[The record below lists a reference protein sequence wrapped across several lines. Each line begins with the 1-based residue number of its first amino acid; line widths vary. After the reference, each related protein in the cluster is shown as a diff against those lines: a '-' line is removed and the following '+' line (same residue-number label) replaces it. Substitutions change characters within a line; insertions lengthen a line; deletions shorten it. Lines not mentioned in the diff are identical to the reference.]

1 MRPRLFAHFLPKFD
15 NEGTESRLAHHP
27 DAQAH
32 ANCLAVSKK
41 HSGHLVMCP
50 PFYSKNGSGNSYSR
64 IGELLLRRHFAA
76 VWPEAP
82 GAFDEWWAHAAAH
95 GLCYC
100 FECVVPRVLGD
111 HGATPHAAY
120 MVLTT
125 VSHTASAG
133 FLSPAEVLRLGA
145 LWRLP
150 LNEAWFVPWEA
161 AAAVEDAL
169 HAARWTLRDSDVE
182 ALLASTL
189 GGAAQA
195 GAAQSGAE
203 AAPPLATAVHQH
215 FLRHGE
221 TQGEVLEGFVL
232 MALDVMVGALWPLLQ
247 AYEAAVKPHRAAAL
261 VAALAS
267 GRECM
272 AGEDSAARRL
282 VSVRLQPPQGGAG
295 WLRIDATGPSLLQAL
310 ELPGPREP
318 VRQQGPSSAA
328 RQEEAWRL
336 ACGDEGA
343 EGTGGAEEGAGGEV
357 GSGVGGGGGG
367 GGGSGGAAALHLL
380 FRTLRTLYSRRV
392 TLKLSVYEGRQQ
404 LQVGVSSRV
413 APPATPIPRHPP
425 PPSISHLTFDHPP
438 THDLNFWPLPLAGGR
453 A

>member
-1 MRPRLFAHFLPKFD
+1 MSGPNEAAVRPRLLAHFLPKFD

-95 GLCYC
+95 GLCYS

-161 AAAVEDAL
+161 AGAVEDAL

-189 GGAAQA
+189 GGAAQ
-195 GAAQSGAE
+195 GDAAQASAK
-203 AAPPLATAVHQH
+203 AAPPLASAVHQH

-232 MALDVMVGALWPLLQ
+232 MALDVTVGALWPLLQ

-261 VAALAS
+261 SAALAS

-272 AGEDSAARRL
+272 AGEA
-282 VSVRLQPPQGGAG
+282 
-295 WLRIDATGPSLLQAL
+295 SLLQAL
-310 ELPGPREP
+310 ELPAPREP
-318 VRQQGPSSAA
+318 ARQQGPSSAA

-343 EGTGGAEEGAGGEV
+343 EGMGGAEEGV
-357 GSGVGGGGGG
+357 GGVGGV
-367 GGGSGGAAALHLL
+367 GGSGGAAALHLL

-392 TLKLSVYEGRQQ
+392 TLKLSVYEGQQQ
-404 LQVGVSSRV
+404 LQVGVLSRA
-413 APPATPIPRHPP
+413 APPTTPIPRPARP
-425 PPSISHLTFDHPP
+425 ASTSPRSLDQPP
-438 THDLNFWPLPLAGGR
+438 THEPNFWPLPPAGGR

>member
-1 MRPRLFAHFLPKFD
+1 MSEAKEVRPRLFAHFLPKFD

-64 IGELLLRRHFAA
+64 IGELLLRHHFAA

-161 AAAVEDAL
+161 AGAVEDAL

-189 GGAAQA
+189 GGAAQG
-195 GAAQSGAE
+195 GAAS
-203 AAPPLATAVHQH
+203 AVHQH

-232 MALDVMVGALWPLLQ
+232 MALDVTVGALWPLLQ

-261 VAALAS
+261 AAALAS

-272 AGEDSAARRL
+272 AGEDSAVRQL
-282 VSVRLQPPQGGAG
+282 VSVSLQPPQGGAG
-295 WLRIDATGPSLLQAL
+295 WLRIDAAGASLLQAL

-343 EGTGGAEEGAGGEV
+343 EGTGGVEEGAGGEV
-357 GSGVGGGGGG
+357 GSGVGGVGVGGGGG
-367 GGGSGGAAALHLL
+367 GGGSGGVAALHLL

-404 LQVGVSSRV
+404 LQVGVQSR
-413 APPATPIPRHPP
+413 AASPATPTPRPPP
-425 PPSISHLTFDHPP
+425 PPSTRPLTLDQPATLDQPPHPRP
-438 THDLNFWPLPLAGGR
+438 PSQARP
-453 A
+453 

>member
-1 MRPRLFAHFLPKFD
+1 MSDTSAAAVRPRLFAHFLPKFD
-15 NEGTESRLAHHP
+15 NEGAESRLAHHP

-32 ANCLAVSKK
+32 ANCLAVTKK

-76 VWPEAP
+76 VWPEVP

-95 GLCYC
+95 GLCYS

-161 AAAVEDAL
+161 AGAVEDAL
-169 HAARWTLRDSDVE
+169 HAARWTLRDSEVE

-189 GGAAQA
+189 GGAAQG
-195 GAAQSGAE
+195 GAAA
-203 AAPPLATAVHQH
+203 AVHQH

-232 MALDVMVGALWPLLQ
+232 MALDVTVGALWPLLQ

-261 VAALAS
+261 AAALAS

-272 AGEDSAARRL
+272 AREA
-282 VSVRLQPPQGGAG
+282 
-295 WLRIDATGPSLLQAL
+295 SLLRAL

-318 VRQQGPSSAA
+318 ERQQGPSGAA

-336 ACGDEGA
+336 ACGDEAA
-343 EGTGGAEEGAGGEV
+343 EGTGSAEEGADGE
-357 GSGVGGGGGG
+357 GGGGGG
-367 GGGSGGAAALHLL
+367 GGGGAAALHLL

-392 TLKLSVYEGRQQ
+392 TLKLSVYEGQQQ
-404 LQVGVSSRV
+404 LQAGVPSRA
-413 APPATPIPRHPP
+413 APPATPPPRPAPPSLVHPP
-425 PPSISHLTFDHPP
+425 
-438 THDLNFWPLPLAGGR
+438 
-453 A
+453 